1 MSTQAPRRLNDGSSI
16 PPMGFGTWP
25 LTGDEAAVAVETAL
39 RTGYRLIDTAAR
51 YDNEEDVGRGL
62 HASGVPRSEVF
73 VTTKLAGA
81 DHGYDATLR
90 AFDASARRLGLERV
104 DLYLIHWPL
113 PARNLYVDSWRAFL
127 RLKDEGRVRSV
138 GVSNFDPEHI
148 RRLVDVTGVAPVV
161 NQVELHPDF
170 AQKPLRDD
178 AASQGIVVEAWSPLG
193 RGGELLKRDVIT
205 RLAKKHGRSPA
216 QIILRW
222 HVELGNVAIPKS
234 QNPQRM
240 KENLE
245 VFDFRLDA
253 DDLGA
258 LAALDRGH
266 RQGGDPNV
274 YVEL

>member
-1 MSTQAPRRLNDGSSI
+1 MSTPPPRGLRDGNSI

-25 LTGDEAAVAVETAL
+25 LTGDAAAVAVETAL

-51 YDNEEDVGRGL
+51 YDNEEAVGRGL
-62 HASGVPRSEVF
+62 RASGIPRAELF

-90 AFDASARRLGLERV
+90 AFDASARRLGLETV

-127 RLKDEGRVRSV
+127 RLKEEGRVRSV
-138 GVSNFDPEHI
+138 GVSNFEPEHI
-148 RRLVDVTGVAPVV
+148 RRLVDETGVAPVV

-170 AQKPLRDD
+170 AQQTLRED
-178 AASQGIVVEAWSPLG
+178 AASRGIVVEAWSPLG
-193 RGGELLKRDVIT
+193 RGGELLKRDVLT

-216 QIILRW
+216 QIVLRW

-240 KENLE
+240 KENLD
-245 VFDFRLDA
+245 VFDFQLDA
-253 DDLGA
+253 DDVAA
-258 LAALDRGH
+258 LATLDRGH
-266 RQGGDPNV
+266 RLGGDPNV